1 MGLQETLTI
10 NLTDPSAIST
20 SVKSSPYKFLGAV
33 LFVDPDNSYSL
44 GSGVVTLQFSA
55 DGTNFVDTNK
65 TFSNSDAGEFSV
77 DITGVQ
83 SIRFSTTTADGTADP
98 SAHISVYLQ

>member
-1 MGLQETLTI
+1 MGLQETLII
-10 NLTDPSAIST
+10 NLTDSLAVSAP
-20 SVKSSPYKFLGAV
+20 VKSSAYKFLGAV
-33 LFVDPDNSYSL
+33 LFTDPDQSYSL

-55 DGTNFVDTNK
+55 DGTNFVNSNK

-83 SIRFSTTTADGTADP
+83 SIRFSTTTADGAADP